1 MRLRIFS
8 IMVLLLFVATTVSAN
23 TKIAIVDMK
32 AVIAQSEA
40 GIKAMDQL
48 KTQFKDMKDNLDAQ
62 KKSLDTLKDE
72 LQKQS
77 MMLSQEAKMDKEDQY
92 KRKIRDFQDM
102 GQNYQRKLQQAE
114 QDLSKPIIDKLVQVV
129 DDYGKKNSYDII
141 FDAPTS
147 GVIFAQ
153 DHVDVT
159 QAIITEL
166 NKVMRGK

>member
-1 MRLRIFS
+1 MRSFILS
-8 IMVLLLFVATTVSAN
+8 IILLFLCVASTASAD
-23 TKIAIVDMK
+23 TKIGIVDMK
-32 AVIAQSEA
+32 AVIAQSES
-40 GIKAMDQL
+40 GMKAMEQL

-114 QDLSKPIIDKLVQVV
+114 QDLSKPIIDKLVQII
-129 DDYGKKNSYDII
+129 DDYGKKNGFDII
-141 FDAPTS
+141 LDAPSS

-153 DHVDVT
+153 DNVDVT
-159 QAIITEL
+159 NAIIAEL
-166 NKVMRGK
+166 NKAMRGK